1 MSKRYSKSLAFIVLV
16 SFLALLTPKS
26 LWHDCS
32 HGSHIVQEHSSKTG
46 KHSIQQGY
54 EKCQV
59 CDLHIPLLS
68 SPLTESRIASGRFRQ
83 LKITARVQSLPV
95 SAVHHQL
102 LRGPPV
108 SMTA

>member
-1 MSKRYSKSLAFIVLV
+1 MSKQYNRALAFIVLI

-26 LWHDCS
+26 IWHDCS
-32 HGSHIVQEHSSKTG
+32 HEKHAVGEQASKTT
-46 KHSIQQGY
+46 KRSFQQGY

-59 CDLHIPLLS
+59 CDLHIPLS
-68 SPLTESRIASGRFRQ
+68 SAPLAAFRITFHHISDVRIPAEVLQPDFSD
-83 LKITARVQSLPV
+83 INSLP
-95 SAVHHQL
+95 